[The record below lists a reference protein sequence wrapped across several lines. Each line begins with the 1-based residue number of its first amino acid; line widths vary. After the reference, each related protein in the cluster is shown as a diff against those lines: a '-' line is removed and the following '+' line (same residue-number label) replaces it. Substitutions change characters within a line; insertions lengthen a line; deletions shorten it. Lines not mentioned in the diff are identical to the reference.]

1 MRAATCGN
9 PGSVVGD
16 VSDALERHAKPFGD
30 ELRETGLVALSRG
43 HGAHYQLDS
52 AFRKHGDFGAL
63 AWSTARDLDV
73 IRDADTSQ
81 LAVLSR
87 CGLAGCKSIPIGERP
102 CRVHR
107 VLVAAAVVGDAKR
120 VGVCWAADGIMF
132 WRR

>member
-1 MRAATCGN
+1 MLSNGT
-9 PGSVVGD
+9 PSQSVT
-16 VSDALERHAKPFGD
+16 SC
-30 ELRETGLVALSRG
+30 ETGLVALSRG

-107 VLVAAAVVGDAKR
+107 VLVAAAVVPDTKR
-120 VGVCWAADGIMF
+120 VSVWLGRGRDYVLAAPCDRVESQLVGC
-132 WRR
+132 